1 MYADHYG
8 FTDRP
13 FQLTPDPRFY
23 FDSATHR
30 KAMAY
35 LGYGLAQGEGFIV
48 ITGDI
53 GTGKTTLVGH
63 VMATIDA
70 ARLTALHIVSTQ
82 VEGEDMLRLTAQGL
96 GLATDGLAK
105 AQLLDRIEN
114 LLHDQSRQG
123 KRTLLIVDE
132 AQNLPFSALEEL
144 RMLSNFQYGGR
155 ALVQIFLLGQPE
167 FRELLDSPR
176 LEQLRQRVIATHHL
190 APIGEEEIEDYIGH
204 RLQLAGWR
212 GNPRFTQDAYAAL
225 YRFSGGIPRK
235 INMLANR
242 VLLYGA
248 MEELTTIGA
257 EAVATVIDD
266 MAVDGARPPRPAA
279 ARPHVVVDLVPPLQ
293 PESQAAIVDIP
304 DPALAARIAALEA
317 RVDEQEEALRRV
329 LTLLVDWVEGDEARP
344 RGVVTRHGVA

>member
-63 VMATIDA
+63 LMATIDA

-82 VEGEDMLRLTAQGL
+82 VEGDDMLRLTAQGL
-96 GLATDGLAK
+96 GVRSDGLEK
-105 AQLLDRIEN
+105 AQLLDRIEGF
-114 LLHDQSRQG
+114 LRGQSREG

-132 AQNLPFSALEEL
+132 AQNLPVSALEEL
-144 RMLSNFQYGGR
+144 RMLSNFQYGGQ

-167 FRELLDSPR
+167 FREALDSPR

-190 APIGEEEIEDYIGH
+190 TPMGEEEIEDYVTH
-204 RLQLAGWR
+204 RLTMAGWR
-212 GNPRFTQDAYAAL
+212 GNPRFTEDAYVAL
-225 YRFSGGIPRK
+225 HRFSGGIPRK
-235 INMLANR
+235 INMLASR

-248 MEELTTIGA
+248 LEQLALIDGN
-257 EAVATVIDD
+257 AVAAVIED
-266 MAVDGARPPRPAA
+266 MEVDGARPERAA
-279 ARPHVVVDLVPPLQ
+279 AERPPVPFGFVTP
-293 PESQAAIVDIP
+293 PASEAPTRTVHIA
-304 DPALAARIAALEA
+304 DPAQAARIAALEA
-317 RVDEQEEALRRV
+317 RVEEQERALRRV
-329 LTLLVDWVEGDEARP
+329 LTLLVDWIEGDEARP
-344 RGVVTRHGVA
+344 QGIVTRHNAA